1 MKKRLRVKF
10 AVLYGLFA
18 LLSFIAVSTFT
29 MSLTRKYET
38 KKVADSL
45 YQDANRIASASLIQS
60 YTKSS
65 SSRKDLYNFLSAAAA
80 YQNSTIWLMD
90 TSGNILINTS
100 LPFEESEDPEK
111 LPEMD
116 PGEFMGSYYQI
127 GTFFDYYS
135 KDVLSV
141 VSPVTSGDAVKGYI
155 VIHCYLSKIEREC
168 NSVLNISYFT
178 LLVILGLYAAGKY
191 AAGNLDYTFIKEP
204 TDELEYIGAS
214 LQYLAGRAGKGGE
227 SQRKFISNISHDFR
241 SPLTSIKGYVE
252 AILDGTIPVEIQ
264 DRYLHIVLSE
274 TERLEKLTKGLLTL
288 NTFDDNGYL
297 MEMSDFDIHEV
308 IRRTLETFEGR
319 CNERG
324 IRFSLLFDK
333 ASLPVHADMEKIQQ
347 VLYNL
352 IDNAVKFSRDDSV
365 IYIETLQ
372 KREKIFVSVKDTGL
386 GIPQDSLP
394 KIWERFYK
402 TDLSRGKDKKGTGL
416 GLAIVKEIIQAHGE
430 NLNVVSTE
438 GVGTEFTFTL
448 QSAGK

>member
-45 YQDANRIASASLIQS
+45 YQDASRIASASLIQS

-116 PGEFMGSYYQI
+116 PGEFTGSYYQI

-155 VIHCYLSKIEREC
+155 VIHCYLSKIER
-168 NSVLNISYFT
+168 
-178 LLVILGLYAAGKY
+178 
-191 AAGNLDYTFIKEP
+191 
-204 TDELEYIGAS
+204 GA
-214 LQYLAGRAGKGGE
+214 
-227 SQRKFISNISHDFR
+227 
-241 SPLTSIKGYVE
+241 
-252 AILDGTIPVEIQ
+252 IP
-264 DRYLHIVLSE
+264 S
-274 TERLEKLTKGLLTL
+274 
-288 NTFDDNGYL
+288 
-297 MEMSDFDIHEV
+297 
-308 IRRTLETFEGR
+308 
-319 CNERG
+319 
-324 IRFSLLFDK
+324 
-333 ASLPVHADMEKIQQ
+333 
-347 VLYNL
+347 
-352 IDNAVKFSRDDSV
+352 
-365 IYIETLQ
+365 
-372 KREKIFVSVKDTGL
+372 
-386 GIPQDSLP
+386 
-394 KIWERFYK
+394 
-402 TDLSRGKDKKGTGL
+402 
-416 GLAIVKEIIQAHGE
+416 
-430 NLNVVSTE
+430 
-438 GVGTEFTFTL
+438 
-448 QSAGK
+448 